1 MANDLNITAMYFP
14 LNPNLIG
21 LFPKRHPLEISEEF
35 EKALLSVYDVTD
47 NGLGQRIYELAGRLS
62 VATILSQADAIS
74 FIRDLIEIRVKNG
87 MPADDA
93 IREVFTYVTDTY
105 LCNNR
110 PETDMNGG
118 ENG

>member
-1 MANDLNITAMYFP
+1 MANDLNITAMYLS
-14 LNPNLIG
+14 LNPNLLG
-21 LFPKRHPLEISEEF
+21 LFPKRHPMEIAEEF
-35 EKALLSVYDVTD
+35 ESSIRSVAGVTD

-62 VATILSQADAIS
+62 IATILSRADAIS

-93 IREVFTYVTDTY
+93 IREVFTFVTNTY